1 MRYTQVQKIRTATDK
16 SNSFFQ
22 SKMDEERRRHRN
34 KIAMIKSIEEID
46 KLTKQVMFKT
56 TEIKETI
63 QMYQNSPPF
72 DDDRSPNTEADP
84 HQPDEEDKKALN
96 KSIAQARRRIQ
107 DTVEQIKS
115 TREGIRVE
123 HIKRGEL
130 FKRLSDLKAKE
141 NDKKSQHLSTE
152 DQFENKIT
160 VQKVKTMSGV
170 SSYMGNNAKRRS
182 RKNLLS
188 PQDI

>member
-1 MRYTQVQKIRTATDK
+1 
-16 SNSFFQ
+16 
-22 SKMDEERRRHRN
+22 MDEERRRERN
-34 KIAMIKSIEEID
+34 KNAMIKSIEEIN
-46 KLTKQVMFKT
+46 KLTKEVMFKT

-63 QMYQNSPPF
+63 QMYQSSSPI
-72 DDDRSPNTEADP
+72 DDDDSPNTEADSYR
-84 HQPDEEDKKALN
+84 PDGEDKKALN

-107 DTVEQIKS
+107 DTVDQIKS

-141 NDKKSQHLSTE
+141 NEKKSHHLSTE
-152 DQFENKIT
+152 DQYENKIT
-160 VQKVKTMSGV
+160 VQKVKTVSGV
-170 SSYMGNNAKRRS
+170 TNYMGNNAKRRP

>member
-1 MRYTQVQKIRTATDK
+1 
-16 SNSFFQ
+16 
-22 SKMDEERRRHRN
+22 
-34 KIAMIKSIEEID
+34 MIKSIEEID

-141 NDKKSQHLSTE
+141 SDKKSQHLSTE
-152 DQFENKIT
+152 DQYENKIT